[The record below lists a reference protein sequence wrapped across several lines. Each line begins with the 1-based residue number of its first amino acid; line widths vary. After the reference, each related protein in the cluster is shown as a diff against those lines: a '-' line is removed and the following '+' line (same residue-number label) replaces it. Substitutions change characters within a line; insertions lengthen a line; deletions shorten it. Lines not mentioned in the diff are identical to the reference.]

1 MLSKQN
7 EGLNPL
13 IGTALPLLVTLQPD
27 IRNISPFSTKIVLSH
42 TIFLVEIVSKL
53 VNVSAPPSMKS
64 PHIVIFCN

>member
-13 IGTALPLLVTLQPD
+13 TGTTLPLLVTLQPD

-42 TIFLVEIVSKL
+42 TIFLVEIVSK
-53 VNVSAPPSMKS
+53 
-64 PHIVIFCN
+64 